1 MKDFDVKEYP
11 TKTIFCDIDGTL
23 TEHPNSGDNDILK
36 YDLEQRMKVLPGTK
50 EKLWG
55 WDSKCYNII
64 LTTGR
69 KEGMRK
75 STEEQL
81 RKAGIIYDQLIMG
94 LGPGDRILINDR
106 KKGRDTAYAI
116 NVDRDKGIED
126 ILI

>member
-1 MKDFDVKEYP
+1 MIDDKTKP
-11 TKTIFCDIDGTL
+11 KTIFCDIDGTL
-23 TEHPNSGDNDILK
+23 TEHPNTAQDISK
-36 YDLEQRMKVLPGTK
+36 YNLDQEMRVLPGTRD
-50 EKLWG
+50 KLWE

-75 STEEQL
+75 STEDQL

-94 LGPGDRILINDR
+94 LGPGERILINDR
-106 KKGRDTAYAI
+106 KKGKDTAYAI
-116 NVDRDKGIED
+116 NIDRDKGIED

>member
-1 MKDFDVKEYP
+1 MK

-23 TEHPNSGDNDILK
+23 TEHPASSQDIAK
-36 YDLEQRMKVLPGTK
+36 YNLDQEMRVLPGTRD
-50 EKLWG
+50 KLWA
-55 WDSKCYNII
+55 WDHENYNII